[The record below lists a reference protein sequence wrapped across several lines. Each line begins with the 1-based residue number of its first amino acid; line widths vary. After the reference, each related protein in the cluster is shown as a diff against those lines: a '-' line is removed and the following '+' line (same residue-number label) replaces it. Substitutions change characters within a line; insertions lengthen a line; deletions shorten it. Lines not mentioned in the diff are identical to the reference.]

1 MNNLAKNIKK
11 VEFINNLDNLIN
23 ELMYSKNNGYIN
35 LSSKEA
41 VDGAIEVIEQ
51 FDNEVLKLCD
61 EVDFENLDEII
72 QEKKNE
78 LIYQIKKHYY
88 SQVTI
93 WANEVYENIINN
105 ALLSISVN
113 KTNKSYIDKIY
124 NRGLCAISWYC
135 GVINLNKKEQ
145 TNLIKDFNE
154 QITKA
159 LNSKDSDFIQQE
171 LKTKTNSKYFLEL
184 RKLILN
190 DEDKFLSL
198 KLDTT
203 DKLSKEDIVY
213 FKKIQTELNTY
224 KKNFIK
230 DTIILINSAI
240 ESLNLKDEN
249 KTVDFIKQVENDFRY
264 YISQNSKL
272 EFENQ
277 IELIKK
283 RMQIFQEFNLKNQK
297 GNYFKKL
304 INSLSE

>member
-1 MNNLAKNIKK
+1 M
-11 VEFINNLDNLIN
+11 
-23 ELMYSKNNGYIN
+23 
-35 LSSKEA
+35 
-41 VDGAIEVIEQ
+41 
-51 FDNEVLKLCD
+51 
-61 EVDFENLDEII
+61 
-72 QEKKNE
+72 
-78 LIYQIKKHYY
+78 
-88 SQVTI
+88 
-93 WANEVYENIINN
+93 
-105 ALLSISVN
+105 
-113 KTNKSYIDKIY
+113 
-124 NRGLCAISWYC
+124 
-135 GVINLNKKEQ
+135 
-145 TNLIKDFNE
+145 
-154 QITKA
+154 
-159 LNSKDSDFIQQE
+159 
-171 LKTKTNSKYFLEL
+171 

-283 RMQIFQEFNLKNQK
+283 RMQIFQEFNMKNQK

>member
-1 MNNLAKNIKK
+1 MGI
-11 VEFINNLDNLIN
+11 
-23 ELMYSKNNGYIN
+23 S
-35 LSSKEA
+35 
-41 VDGAIEVIEQ
+41 
-51 FDNEVLKLCD
+51 
-61 EVDFENLDEII
+61 II
-72 QEKKNE
+72 M
-78 LIYQIKKHYY
+78 
-88 SQVTI
+88 
-93 WANEVYENIINN
+93 
-105 ALLSISVN
+105 
-113 KTNKSYIDKIY
+113 
-124 NRGLCAISWYC
+124 
-135 GVINLNKKEQ
+135 
-145 TNLIKDFNE
+145 
-154 QITKA
+154 TK
-159 LNSKDSDFIQQE
+159 
-171 LKTKTNSKYFLEL
+171 NSKYFLEL